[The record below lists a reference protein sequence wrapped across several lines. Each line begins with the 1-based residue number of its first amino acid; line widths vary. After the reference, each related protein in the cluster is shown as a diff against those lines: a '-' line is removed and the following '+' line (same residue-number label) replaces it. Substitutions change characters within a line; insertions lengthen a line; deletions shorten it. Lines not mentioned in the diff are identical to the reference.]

1 MYNNKLDF
9 WDFVAANSG
18 ERAAR
23 WKIIKGYEKYIN
35 KVTRGNMDMKNS
47 IILSLYDTFDG
58 LNERFEK
65 YYIRKNR

>member
-23 WKIIKGYEKYIN
+23 WKIIRGYEKYIN
-35 KVTRGNMDMKNS
+35 KVTRGEYGYEKFNHIKL
-47 IILSLYDTFDG
+47 IWYFWWVKWKGWKILL
-58 LNERFEK
+58 K
-65 YYIRKNR
+65 KK